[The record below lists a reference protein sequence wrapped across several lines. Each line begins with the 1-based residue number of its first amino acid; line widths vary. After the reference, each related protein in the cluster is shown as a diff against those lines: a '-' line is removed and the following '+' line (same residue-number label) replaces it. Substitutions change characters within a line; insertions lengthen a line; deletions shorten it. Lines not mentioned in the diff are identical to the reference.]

1 MEPMKTPHFFP
12 RETTF
17 WLYHAG
23 SVLFVVGIS
32 MISTY
37 LYGSWEPKSWADSV
51 AWTLP
56 FTFAMLGFRWCYKR
70 WHWDGFAMGALLPV
84 VVGFGTFAGAVI
96 ASITTAAV
104 TPFFWDHIV
113 ASQMARD
120 PQFDA
125 TLYFVRAIV
134 GGALQSQLFVSAWAF
149 IYISVTSNRRIKE
162 TEVVNLR
169 LTNSLKEAQL
179 SSLSNQL
186 NPHFLF
192 NALNNIRFMI
202 HENARQA
209 DAMVVA
215 LSDIL
220 RYSLASSEHEK
231 VTLQRELAVIEQY
244 IAIVK
249 VQMEQRLQLQMAID
263 PALLQWE
270 LPPMVLQM
278 LVENAIKHGLDQ
290 LPLGGTLR
298 VEARAVDRMLVLSVV
313 NDVPVTAAAS
323 QASMG
328 IGLKN
333 IQQRLRLL
341 YGDKATLTIAHG
353 REQFSATV
361 QLPLER
367 VE

>member
-1 MEPMKTPHFFP
+1 MKTPHFFP

-56 FTFAMLGFRWCYKR
+56 FTFATLGFRWCYKR
-70 WHWDGFAMGALLPV
+70 WHWDGLAMSALIPV
-84 VVGFGTFAGAVI
+84 VIGFGTFAGAVI
-96 ASITTAAV
+96 TSITTAAV
-104 TPFFWDHIV
+104 TPFFWDRIV

-149 IYISVTSNRRIKE
+149 IYISVTGNRRIKQ

-209 DAMVVA
+209 DALVVA
-215 LSDIL
+215 LSEIL
-220 RYSLASSEHEK
+220 RYSLASTENEK
-231 VTLQRELAVIEQY
+231 VSLKRELAVIEQY

-249 VQMEQRLQLQMAID
+249 VQMEQRLQLEIAIE
-263 PALLQWE
+263 PELMHWL

-290 LPLGGTLR
+290 LPKGGTLR
-298 VEARAVDRMLVLSVV
+298 VTASAVDRQLVLCVV
-313 NDVPVTAAAS
+313 NDVPGTATVP

-328 IGLKN
+328 IGLRN

-341 YGDKATLTIAHG
+341 YGDKATLTVERG

-361 QLPLER
+361 QLPLEHA
-367 VE
+367 E